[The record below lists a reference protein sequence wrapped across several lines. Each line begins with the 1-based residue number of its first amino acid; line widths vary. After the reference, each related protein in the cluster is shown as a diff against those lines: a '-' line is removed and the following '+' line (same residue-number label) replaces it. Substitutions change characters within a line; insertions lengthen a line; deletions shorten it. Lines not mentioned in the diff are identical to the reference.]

1 MAKIDYRLFSSP
13 FHHPC
18 IIQHIQHSTFTKAL
32 FAACNLGTA
41 ASTRRLSGFTAKKPT
56 LRASPIPPEVLR
68 NFLRLLAL
76 HRPYMSYMSYMQLQL
91 VRPTVS
97 SKLPRSSASH
107 HWSDITLGWCS
118 LPTGRAFWLN
128 GRMDGSFTCTS
139 FSSKTWIGKAVE
151 ADLSKPCL
159 WTSLDVSF
167 KFDMFD
173 MMTVKWKGFLI
184 HWRTLL
190 NRTPH
195 HSSYPPETHSRHQ
208 SRQRH
213 HSPQSQERLSG

>member
-1 MAKIDYRLFSSP
+1 
-13 FHHPC
+13 
-18 IIQHIQHSTFTKAL
+18 
-32 FAACNLGTA
+32 LGTA

-151 ADLSKPCL
+151 ADSSKPCL